1 MWYEFNSQ
9 AEFDAWHDAIC
20 EILGYPLTPINQ
32 ATGEPDETAE
42 KTTAYTTA
50 LEIEGKYIAF
60 IEEDYAKG
68 LSATDLRPVKPML
81 NEA

>member
-9 AEFDAWHDAIC
+9 TEFDAWHDALC
-20 EILGYPLTPINQ
+20 KVLGYPLTPINQ
-32 ATGEPDETAE
+32 ATGEPDELAE

-60 IEEDYAKG
+60 IEDEYAEK
-68 LSATDLRPVKPML
+68 LTLTDLRPAKPTTD
-81 NEA
+81 EA